1 MYKIRSQNKFK
12 TSMLRSCLCN
22 YSDVCIFIN
31 RTLTVPNLGTAANP
45 DNRNRKIIFKI
56 FVPFT
61 DCISGINN
69 KEIDHTKDIDVVMP
83 MYNLIEYSEN

>member
-1 MYKIRSQNKFK
+1 MYNIRSQNKFK

-22 YSDVCIFIN
+22 YSDACIFIN
-31 RTLTVPNLGTAANP
+31 RTLAVPNLGTAANP
-45 DNRNRKIIFKI
+45 DNRNRKIMFKN

-61 DCISGINN
+61 DCISEINN

-83 MYNLIEYSEN
+83 MYNLIEYSDN

>member
-1 MYKIRSQNKFK
+1 M
-12 TSMLRSCLCN
+12 LCN
-22 YSDVCIFIN
+22 YSDECIFIN

-45 DNRNRKIIFKI
+45 DNGNRKIIFKN

-69 KEIDHTKDIDVVMP
+69 KETDHTRVIDVVMP
-83 MYNLIEYSEN
+83 MYNLIEYSKN